1 MNPTSAWEAIEV
13 FLGYIILKLS
23 PTEDIQFRTLKP
35 LRIIIYNY
43 DHDLN
48 AWNFSIPLGLLPG
61 RVYPPPIKT
70 GRLRYESQRSHC
82 CVSNSS
88 QAQFPHPRR
97 WTWPQKIKLY
107 YTHCCLSI
115 PPFSRTVCQQESTSW
130 ITTIIDQI
138 EPVATNDK

>member
-61 RVYPPPIKT
+61 RVYPPPLKQV
-70 GRLRYESQRSHC
+70 G
-82 CVSNSS
+82 CVTSLNDPTVVYPIHLKLSS
-88 QAQFPHPRR
+88 LTPGAGLGH
-97 WTWPQKIKLY
+97 KK
-107 YTHCCLSI
+107 
-115 PPFSRTVCQQESTSW
+115 
-130 ITTIIDQI
+130 
-138 EPVATNDK
+138 